1 MLTIVLWALVVV
13 FGVMWWM
20 RRAGR
25 VKSRKTQ

>member
-20 RRAGR
+20 RRASR